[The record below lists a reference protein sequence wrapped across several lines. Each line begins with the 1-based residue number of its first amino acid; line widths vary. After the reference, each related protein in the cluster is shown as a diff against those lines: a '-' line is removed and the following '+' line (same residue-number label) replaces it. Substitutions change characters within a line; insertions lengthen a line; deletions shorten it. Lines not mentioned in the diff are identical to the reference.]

1 MKWLLVG
8 LGCALV
14 LGLIWLRIRRRWI
27 EPWAELEQLVTSIL
41 NGKTPRKFLMTG
53 NERANVLGL
62 GLEQFALKQREL
74 EVTAAQGTNSLQS
87 ILGALPDG
95 LALVDQQRRV
105 QVMNPQFR
113 QLFGLRED
121 LGAVGLL
128 EIVRDAVVERA
139 VAAAIERGELRTEA
153 MTLSHGLETKR
164 ELEVTVGPFTRG
176 KKPSRHA
183 GGRCHA

>member
-27 EPWAELEQLVTSIL
+27 EPWAELEQLVASIL

-74 EVTAAQGTNSLQS
+74 EMTATQGTNSLQS

-95 LALVDQQRRV
+95 LALVDHQRRV

-121 LGAVGLL
+121 PGAGRLVGILRDAGIVPAVGGA
-128 EIVRDAVVERA
+128 DDP
-139 VAAAIERGELRTEA
+139 RGFRT
-153 MTLSHGLETKR
+153 
-164 ELEVTVGPFTRG
+164 
-176 KKPSRHA
+176 
-183 GGRCHA
+183 